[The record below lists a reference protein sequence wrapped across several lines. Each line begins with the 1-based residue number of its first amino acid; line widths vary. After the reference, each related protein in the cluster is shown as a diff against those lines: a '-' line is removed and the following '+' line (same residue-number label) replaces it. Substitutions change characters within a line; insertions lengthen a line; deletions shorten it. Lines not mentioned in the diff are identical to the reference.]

1 MASKIGTLK
10 ILNSEIVYNE
20 TVELSKGGKTG
31 IIHDFSKKIAKKE
44 FIADVP
50 QKWES
55 EVLCKGLSKKKK
67 KASKVKEVRMKRI
80 CMIF

>member
-31 IIHDFSKKIAKKE
+31 IIHDFSTKIAKKE
-44 FIADVP
+44 FKVDVLE
-50 QKWES
+50 KWES
-55 EVLCKGLSKKKK
+55 EVFCKGLS
-67 KASKVKEVRMKRI
+67 
-80 CMIF
+80 